1 MAWPSTNRPPSR
13 GSDSRRDPAIAFPV
27 GHSPSAGIEALARRI
42 PRFLQPSRPPRQP
55 WSPTTTPKAAT
66 SGVAIAPLRVS
77 RPPESYR
84 NPAAPT
90 HDEPD
95 RLPPAGSDKG
105 RLPLWAHR
113 MRPRP
118 HATAT
123 DAALAAGES
132 PFELARLYTQAN
144 REVRLSKSAL
154 SAWSVYVDLCTRYN
168 RPPLPLTVDGLVG
181 FMLGYVRV
189 RGNSS
194 ANLSSEMSSLA
205 AFARAQV
212 PPLTWPD
219 FLAESGEKLVR
230 HIERIQTDWPA
241 EVRPAPELTY
251 EAGLSL
257 AVAYLNRLPP
267 TLWSL
272 QWSAI
277 ASLMHALVLRPSDII
292 PLDEFPV
299 AEGTTSA
306 FAFPRRGDFDFV
318 PAEHAPPDG
327 ELHYRNALHKMNK
340 RVIDYRTCVP
350 ATLGLGADAEVNAP
364 RSLRTYLEAAGL
376 WDAPPNAPIFFYRA
390 RDGSP
395 RGRMSR
401 SAILSELREHILA
414 PAGVADWARFELRSF
429 RPGGATDLR
438 AAGVPANVVHKV
450 GKWKKK
456 AGLAPYDRANRYM
469 LDGVAPF
476 RDALVARQAR
486 Q

>member
-1 MAWPSTNRPPSR
+1 MAPPHGLSPTVVEP
-13 GSDSRRDPAIAFPV
+13 PACFPLRLLKAP
-27 GHSPSAGIEALARRI
+27 HFS
-42 PRFLQPSRPPRQP
+42 RQP
-55 WSPTTTPKAAT
+55 WPPTTTSRASTVAGEAAA
-66 SGVAIAPLRVS
+66 SAAH
-77 RPPESYR
+77 R
-84 NPAAPT
+84 NPAAPA
-90 HDEPD
+90 HNEPD
-95 RLPPAGSDKG
+95 RLPLAGSDSR

-144 REVRLSKSAL
+144 RAARLPKSAA
-154 SAWSVYVDLCTRYN
+154 SAWNVYVDLCTRYN
-168 RPPLPLTVDGLVG
+168 RPPLPFTVDGLVG

-212 PPLTWPD
+212 PPLAWPD
-219 FLAESGEKLVR
+219 FEADSGERLGR

-251 EAGLSL
+251 EAGLTL
-257 AVAYLNRLPP
+257 AVAYLDGLPP
-267 TLWSL
+267 NRWSL

-277 ASLMHALVLRPSDII
+277 ISLMHALVLRPSDII
-292 PLDEFPV
+292 PLDDFPV

-318 PAEHAPPDG
+318 SPEQAPPDG

-350 ATLGLGADAEVNAP
+350 ATIGLGEGAIVNAP
-364 RSLRTYLEAAGL
+364 RSLRRYLEASGL
-376 WDAPPNAPIFFYRA
+376 WDAPPDAPVFFYRA
-390 RDGSP
+390 QDGSL
-395 RGRMSR
+395 RGHMSR
-401 SAILSELREHILA
+401 AAILSELRELILA
-414 PAGVADWARFELRSF
+414 PAGVVGWERFELRSL

-438 AAGVPANVVHKV
+438 AAGVPSNVVHKV

-456 AGLAPYDRANRYM
+456 AALAPYDRANRYM
-469 LDGVAPF
+469 LDGVAPY
-476 RDALVARQAR
+476 RDALVARQTR
-486 Q
+486 P